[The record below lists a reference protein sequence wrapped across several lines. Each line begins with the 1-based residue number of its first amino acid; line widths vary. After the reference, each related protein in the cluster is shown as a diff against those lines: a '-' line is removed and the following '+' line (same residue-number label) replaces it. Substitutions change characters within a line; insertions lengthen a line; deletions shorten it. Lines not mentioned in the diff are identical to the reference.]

1 MLSLMF
7 VVFIILLI
15 IGVPLG
21 FSLVLA
27 SVVYIMGG
35 GGIPLPSIPQRMIS
49 GIDSFS
55 FMAIP
60 FFFLA
65 GEIMNHGGLTTRIVK
80 FCNGLVGWVRGGLA
94 YATVVVNMILAGIS
108 GSALADAAA
117 TGSILIPAM
126 EKAGYEK
133 RFAAALS
140 ASAGTIGPVIPP
152 SIPFVLYASISS
164 VSVGKLFLAGAV
176 PGIVMGVF
184 MMIVIYWIARKRNY
198 PREKRQTGREMLNG
212 FKDALLALLMP
223 LIILGTILFGITTPT
238 EGAVIAVVYAL
249 IVSMVVYKE
258 INLKSLIDITYNIA
272 ISSAVIMF
280 IVSAANQFGWILSR
294 EQVPI
299 KLQMAAGAFTSNPMI
314 LLLLINLLLIFMGCF
329 MEGNSIIIILT
340 PVLLPMLQKYGINL
354 LHFGVLFTLNM
365 MVGLLTPP
373 VGMNLFVVSKVSGVS
388 LSEIVRELLPFLLGL
403 VVLLII
409 VTYVPQFSLWLPS
422 LFVK

>member
-1 MLSLMF
+1 
-7 VVFIILLI
+7 
-15 IGVPLG
+15 
-21 FSLVLA
+21 
-27 SVVYIMGG
+27 
-35 GGIPLPSIPQRMIS
+35 
-49 GIDSFS
+49 
-55 FMAIP
+55 
-60 FFFLA
+60 
-65 GEIMNHGGLTTRIVK
+65 
-80 FCNGLVGWVRGGLA
+80 
-94 YATVVVNMILAGIS
+94 
-108 GSALADAAA
+108 
-117 TGSILIPAM
+117 
-126 EKAGYEK
+126 
-133 RFAAALS
+133 
-140 ASAGTIGPVIPP
+140 
-152 SIPFVLYASISS
+152 
-164 VSVGKLFLAGAV
+164 
-176 PGIVMGVF
+176 
-184 MMIVIYWIARKRNY
+184 
-198 PREKRQTGREMLNG
+198 
-212 FKDALLALLMP
+212 MP